1 MTMEREREY
10 DRDEDQT
17 LGDIVGHDLVDEGG
31 EGEEVPE
38 KVKPEARPLTKA
50 EREERVQR
58 NKELAQLVT
67 NLVIEP
73 VVTGTFAGTGKFSND
88 ELNERANRIS
98 NQAEARLTQVY
109 TLADTAGMLGM
120 LENLPMWARIL
131 VSVGGTGVI
140 GVAAAIGARKDVAEA
155 TQKKPE
161 VR

>member
-1 MTMEREREY
+1 MTEREY
-10 DRDEDQT
+10 ERGDDPS
-17 LGDIVGHDLVDEGG
+17 LGDIVGHDLVNEEG
-31 EGEEVPE
+31 EGEGESSE
-38 KVKPEARPLTKA
+38 KAKPEVKPLTKA

-58 NKELAQLVT
+58 NRELAQLVT

-73 VVTGTFAGTGKFSND
+73 VVTGTFAGTGKFSDD
-88 ELNERANRIS
+88 ELNERANRVS

-140 GVAAAIGARKDVAEA
+140 GVAAMVQARKSAAE
-155 TQKKPE
+155 TTRKEPE
-161 VR
+161 VS